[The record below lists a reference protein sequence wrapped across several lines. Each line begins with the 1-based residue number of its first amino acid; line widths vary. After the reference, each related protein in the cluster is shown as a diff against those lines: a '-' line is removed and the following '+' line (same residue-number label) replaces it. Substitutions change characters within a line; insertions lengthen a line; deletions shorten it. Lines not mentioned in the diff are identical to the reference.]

1 MSTLQKVIKGVAIAL
16 AIAIIFGIIS
26 IVASV
31 IIGISGINYFFDF
44 IKTEENVQIVENVFN
59 KEDINNIYLD
69 SDIGDI
75 DVVVGNEFK
84 VVAQNVSESFNCTLE
99 GDTLNIIENKEGISN
114 FKGNNTKITL
124 YIPNDV
130 VFNTVNLDL
139 NVGDN
144 NIQSLRTNKLN
155 LNSGTGQIDIGY
167 LEVLENAIITS
178 GVGELDIEN
187 SDINNLELEAGIGEC
202 DIRGTLKGNT
212 TIKADVGSI
221 NIRLNSFNDTTDK
234 IIVEKGIGEI
244 EVNERK
250 YSGNQEFGN
259 GDENIINIEGSIG
272 DIDIEY

>member
-59 KEDINNIYLD
+59 KEDIKNLYLD